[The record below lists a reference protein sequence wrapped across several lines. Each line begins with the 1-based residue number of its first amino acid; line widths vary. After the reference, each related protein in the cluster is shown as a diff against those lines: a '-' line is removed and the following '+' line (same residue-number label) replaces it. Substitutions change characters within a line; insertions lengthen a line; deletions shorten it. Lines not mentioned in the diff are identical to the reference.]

1 MDMDSISP
9 VVWLALVAGALF
21 LTAYVVARQ
30 LGGNKGKPKAT
41 REALDTVIAWPPE
54 ATRVLSV
61 AERQAYDLLRRAMPS
76 CLVLAQVPLS
86 RFIRVP
92 TRHSYG
98 DWLQRVGSLNA
109 DLLLCDSGSKVLA
122 VVDIRG
128 PSETPRSRRRHE
140 RMERVLKA
148 AKVPVYNW
156 READLPVISDIRNSM
171 ATLLPAPA
179 ASLPTPSQAMPL
191 DRPNSGF
198 AESQRS
204 APRSIFDPAMEPV
217 SSAFVEDFVPTQ
229 APR

>member
-1 MDMDSISP
+1 MDSISP
-9 VVWLALVAGALF
+9 VMWIAALASAMLVAAF
-21 LTAYVVARQ
+21 VLTRWR
-30 LGGNKGKPKAT
+30 GGQKGKRLAT

-54 ATRVLSV
+54 AVRVLSV
-61 AERQAYDLLRRAMPS
+61 AERQAHDLLRRAMPT

-109 DLLLCDSGSKVLA
+109 DLLLCDSGSRVLA
-122 VVDIRG
+122 VVDVRG
-128 PSETPRSRRRHE
+128 LTETPRSRRRHE
-140 RMERVLKA
+140 RMARVLKA
-148 AKVPVYNW
+148 ANITMFTW
-156 READLPVISDIRNSM
+156 REAELPGVSDIRNSM

-179 ASLPTPSQAMPL
+179 ASIPSASQSMPL
-191 DRPNSGF
+191 DSRNGGF
-198 AESQRS
+198 AESQRG

-217 SSAFVEDFVPTQ
+217 NSAFVDDFMPSQ